1 MKDVYKILVPT
12 DFTSVAETALEH
24 AIKVAE
30 IMNGEIV
37 LLHVVDRD
45 GRSNEARRKL
55 DPIAEKV
62 SKENNIPTV
71 GKIVTGNIFED
82 INKVADYEGVR
93 LIIMGTHGRTG
104 IQHITGSY
112 AMKVIT
118 NSTIPFIVV
127 QEKVVPESYKNIV
140 FPIDFKAETKVKIAL
155 TASMAV
161 KFGPKIR
168 IFADHE
174 EDKFHLQDVNNDFAY
189 AMLLF
194 TSCK

>member
-12 DFTSVAETALEH
+12 DFTSVAETALGH

-62 SKENNIPTV
+62 SKQNNIPTV

-82 INKVADYEGVR
+82 IDKVADYEGVR

-127 QEKVVPESYKNIV
+127 QEKIVPESYKNIV
-140 FPIDFKAETKVKIAL
+140 FPLYELV
-155 TASMAV
+155 
-161 KFGPKIR
+161 
-168 IFADHE
+168 
-174 EDKFHLQDVNNDFAY
+174 LQP
-189 AMLLF
+189 
-194 TSCK
+194 

>member
-1 MKDVYKILVPT
+1 MKEVYKILVPT

-30 IMNGEIV
+30 IMDGEIV

-45 GRSNEARRKL
+45 GRTEDARKKL
-55 DPIAEKV
+55 DPIADKV

-82 INKVADYEGVR
+82 IDKVADYEGAR

-118 NSTIPFIVV
+118 SSTIPFIVV
-127 QEKVVPESYKNIV
+127 QDKIVPKSYDNIV
-140 FPIDFKAETKVKIAL
+140 FPIDFKSETKVKIAL
-155 TASMAV
+155 TASMAAR
-161 KFGPKIR
+161 FGAKIH

-174 EDKFHLQDVNNDFAY
+174 KIN
-189 AMLLF
+189 F
-194 TSCK
+194 TWLM